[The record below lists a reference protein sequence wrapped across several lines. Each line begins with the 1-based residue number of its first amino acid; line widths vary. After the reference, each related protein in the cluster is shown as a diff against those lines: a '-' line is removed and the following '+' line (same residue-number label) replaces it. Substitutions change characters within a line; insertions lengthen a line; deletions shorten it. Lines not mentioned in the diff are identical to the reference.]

1 MSPHRKSGREPFVLA
16 AATLLVLVGARGPLD
31 AGPERAAAS
40 SQEATA
46 VASESAAAIAE
57 ALKLLPRRPAQ
68 LALIDPAAATPKGR
82 EILAKAD
89 AFITKGG
96 RVVYVNLDSEVLKGA
111 RRGSPIHLCM
121 LAAIIWHEMA
131 HIDGADEDQAQRRE
145 EGLWKRFLLEG
156 RVDRVTAL
164 RYLKLM
170 SDRHQ

>member
-1 MSPHRKSGREPFVLA
+1 MSPHCKSGRELSVLA
-16 AATLLVLVGARGPLD
+16 AATLLVWVGARGSLD
-31 AGPERAAAS
+31 AGPERAA
-40 SQEATA
+40 SQEATV
-46 VASESAAAIAE
+46 VASESAAGIAE
-57 ALKLLPRRPAQ
+57 ALKLLPRRPGQ
-68 LALIDPAAATPKGR
+68 VALIDPAAATPKGR
-82 EILAKAD
+82 ELLAKAD

-145 EGLWKRFLLEG
+145 EGLWKRFLLDD

>member
-1 MSPHRKSGREPFVLA
+1 MSPHCKSGRELSVLA
-16 AATLLVLVGARGPLD
+16 AATLLVLVGARGPLH

-40 SQEATA
+40 SQEATV
-46 VASESAAAIAE
+46 VASERAAAIAE
-57 ALKLLPRRPAQ
+57 ALKLLPRRPGQ

-96 RVVYVNLDSEVLKGA
+96 RVVYVNLDSEVLTGA

-145 EGLWKRFLLEG
+145 EGLWKRFLLDD

-170 SDRHQ
+170 TDRHQ